1 MTTKFMSYKNSII
14 VILSCVV
21 INMIANSW
29 FFRIDFTP
37 DKRYSLSNSSKV
49 LVASIN
55 SPLIIDIFLDGEL
68 NPDFDKL
75 KQETIAIIEEYK
87 NLNGLVSYQLI
98 DPLGSE
104 ELRESN
110 IQQLVKRGLSPLE
123 LSTKKDGKLSQ
134 QLIFPW
140 ALVSY
145 NNKTTKINLLKNDFN
160 ANEQGIITSSVQQLE
175 YVFSDAIKKLITKK
189 SDQKKIAVLKGNGQL
204 KDIYIADF
212 LKTLGGYYRLAEFT
226 LDSVQNSPTKTLNQ
240 IMDYDL
246 LINANP
252 TEVFSE
258 SEKYVL
264 DQFIMHGGKTLWL
277 TNGVFTSKDSL
288 IYNKTSLAIPKE
300 LNTSDLLFTYGV
312 RVNKNLV
319 SSSDAALMPVISG
332 NGSKR
337 QFVPRIFP
345 YAPLAKAN
353 NNHPI
358 TKNITDVKLEF
369 ASQIDTLKNK
379 LKKTILLKSTTNNEV
394 LGVPRLMSLDQS
406 ISDLNAK
413 KLNNKSQNLAVLIE
427 GKFPSTYQYRLKPFN
442 FINHLN
448 ESSSSAMIIASCGNL
463 IKNDLDL
470 KSGSPLELGFD
481 KWSGIT
487 FGNKE
492 FLLNAVNYL
501 LDDIGLIN
509 IRNKDIN
516 ISYLNPELI
525 SKQKTKYK
533 LVNTLI
539 PVVLLFIVGL
549 VYNVFIRKKYKI

>member
-1 MTTKFMSYKNSII
+1 M
-14 VILSCVV
+14 
-21 INMIANSW
+21 
-29 FFRIDFTP
+29 
-37 DKRYSLSNSSKV
+37 
-49 LVASIN
+49 
-55 SPLIIDIFLDGEL
+55 
-68 NPDFDKL
+68 
-75 KQETIAIIEEYK
+75 
-87 NLNGLVSYQLI
+87 
-98 DPLGSE
+98 
-104 ELRESN
+104 
-110 IQQLVKRGLSPLE
+110 
-123 LSTKKDGKLSQ
+123 
-134 QLIFPW
+134 
-140 ALVSY
+140 
-145 NNKTTKINLLKNDFN
+145 
-160 ANEQGIITSSVQQLE
+160 
-175 YVFSDAIKKLITKK
+175 FSDAIKKLITKK

-288 IYNKTSLAIPKE
+288 MYNKTSLAIPKE

-319 SSSDAALMPVISG
+319 SSSDAALLPVISG

-427 GKFPSTYQYRLKPFN
+427 GKFLQHT
-442 FINHLN
+442 
-448 ESSSSAMIIASCGNL
+448 
-463 IKNDLDL
+463 
-470 KSGSPLELGFD
+470 
-481 KWSGIT
+481 
-487 FGNKE
+487 
-492 FLLNAVNYL
+492 
-501 LDDIGLIN
+501 
-509 IRNKDIN
+509 
-516 ISYLNPELI
+516 
-525 SKQKTKYK
+525 
-533 LVNTLI
+533 NTD
-539 PVVLLFIVGL
+539 
-549 VYNVFIRKKYKI
+549 

>member
-1 MTTKFMSYKNSII
+1 MITKFMSYKNNII

-21 INMIANSW
+21 LNMIASSW
-29 FFRIDFTP
+29 FFRIDCTP
-37 DKRYSLSNSSKV
+37 DKRYSLSDSTKV
-49 LVASIN
+49 LATSIT
-55 SPLIIDIFLDGEL
+55 SPLVIDIFLDGEL

-75 KQETIAIIEEYK
+75 KNETIAIIEEYK

-98 DPLGSE
+98 DPLASE

-140 ALVSY
+140 ALVSH
-145 NNKTTKINLLKNDFN
+145 NSKTTKINLLKNDFN
-160 ANEQGIITSSVQQLE
+160 ANEQGIITSSIQQLE
-175 YVFSDAIKKLITKK
+175 YVFSDAIKKLITQK

-212 LKTLGGYYRLAEFT
+212 LKTLGSYYRLAEFT
-226 LDSVQNSPTKTLNQ
+226 LDSVPNSPTKTLNQ

-246 LINANP
+246 VINANP
-252 TEVFSE
+252 TEAFSE
-258 SEKYVL
+258 SDKYVL

-277 TNGVFTSKDSL
+277 TNGVITNKDSL
-288 IYNKTSLAIPKE
+288 MFNKTSLAIPKE
-300 LNTSDLLFTYGV
+300 LNTSDLLFTYGI

-319 SSSDAALMPVISG
+319 SSSDAALMPIISG

-337 QFVPRIFP
+337 QFVPRLFP
-345 YAPLAKAN
+345 FAPLAKAN

-394 LGVPRLMSLDQS
+394 LGVPRLMSLEQS
-406 ISDLNAK
+406 ISNLNTK
-413 KLNNKSQNLAVLIE
+413 KSKNKSQNLAVLIE

-448 ESSSSAMIIASCGNL
+448 ESKSSAMIIAACGNL
-463 IKNDLDL
+463 AKNDLDL
-470 KSGSPLELGFD
+470 KSGNPLELGFD

-501 LDDIGLIN
+501 LDDIGLMN

-516 ISYLNPELI
+516 ISYLNPEII

-539 PVVLLFIVGL
+539 PVVLIFITAL
-549 VYNVFIRKKYKI
+549 IFNVYIRKKYKI

>member
-1 MTTKFMSYKNSII
+1 M
-14 VILSCVV
+14 
-21 INMIANSW
+21 
-29 FFRIDFTP
+29 
-37 DKRYSLSNSSKV
+37 
-49 LVASIN
+49 
-55 SPLIIDIFLDGEL
+55 
-68 NPDFDKL
+68 
-75 KQETIAIIEEYK
+75 
-87 NLNGLVSYQLI
+87 SYQLI

-312 RVNKNLV
+312 RVNKNLI